1 MEFHDMNGFFA
12 RSIRL
17 GASAILLGLLPTVG
31 IAATAP
37 PHAAMQNVG
46 SDFAY
51 GPIKFHPKQILISI
65 SLQNTT
71 TAKFKVLQKGNT
83 NDRFRGVIGCALNV
97 GKKPRVKIAGDE
109 GTIMF
114 GRTGIPLGT
123 NFLCQVTVLGEGG
136 VTGILPVYV
145 TVGL

>member
-1 MEFHDMNGFFA
+1 MNGFFA

-17 GASAILLGLLPTVG
+17 GASAMMLGLLPTVG
-31 IAATAP
+31 IAATLQP
-37 PHAAMQNVG
+37 PTAIRGAVPN
-46 SDFAY
+46 FAD

-65 SLQNTT
+65 SSQNTT
-71 TAKFKVLQKGNT
+71 NASFTVSQKGNT
-83 NDRFRGVIGCALNV
+83 KEHFRGIIGCALNV
-97 GKKPRVKIAGDE
+97 GKKPRVKLTGNKGLIR
-109 GTIMF
+109 F

-136 VTGILPVYV
+136 VTGMLPVYV